1 MENLLCQVR
10 ISTCDG
16 LGSYTQKFPLA
27 RAAANLYN
35 KGFKGEIQMTLTD
48 LTERERQEAEKFWL
62 EANQ

>member
-1 MENLLCQVR
+1 MCQVNFSAR
-10 ISTCDG
+10 IG

-27 RAAANLYN
+27 LAAANLYN
-35 KGFKGEIQMTLTD
+35 KGFKGEIQMTLAD